1 MNKILG
7 FGIWFQH
14 SAQFLF
20 NAVQT
25 NLVSYPRPETTK
37 AVTVQITRCSTFIAR
52 EDSGC
57 SGDGQESKSSAGSRC
72 FSTPPCP
79 RRQQWLQELIYSPTE
94 WQVLH
99 WACRHSTSPVLACH
113 TAEGT
118 GSKERVILIQILAG
132 LVSGCLPGI
141 PTPFR
146 CLFFFFPWK
155 KSINKDLGLTQI
167 TYCAFYC

>member
-1 MNKILG
+1 MNKILR

-25 NLVSYPRPETTK
+25 NSVSYPRPETAK
-37 AVTVQITRCSTFIAR
+37 AVMVQITHCSIFIAR

-57 SGDGQESKSSAGSRC
+57 SGDGQESKSSASSRC

-79 RRQQWLQELIYSPTE
+79 RRQQWLQDLIFSPAV

-99 WACRHSTSPVLACH
+99 WACKCSTSPVLACH
-113 TAEGT
+113 AAEGT
-118 GSKERVILIQILAG
+118 GSKERVILTQVLAS

-141 PTPFR
+141 PTT
-146 CLFFFFPWK
+146 LQMSFFFFFFLEK
-155 KSINKDLGLTQI
+155 K
-167 TYCAFYC
+167 

>member
-1 MNKILG
+1 MNKIQG

-25 NLVSYPRPETTK
+25 DLVSYPRPETAK
-37 AVTVQITRCSTFIAR
+37 AVTVQITRCSTFTAR

-57 SGDGQESKSSAGSRC
+57 SGHGQESKSSASSRC
-72 FSTPPCP
+72 FSTSPCP
-79 RRQQWLQELIYSPTE
+79 RRQQWLQDLISSPTV

-99 WACRHSTSPVLACH
+99 WPCRCSTSPVLACH
-113 TAEGT
+113 TAERT
-118 GSKERVILIQILAG
+118 GSKERVILTQVLAS

-141 PTPFR
+141 PTTCK
-146 CLFFFFPWK
+146 CLFFFFSLGK
-155 KSINKDLGLTQI
+155 KKLTKS
-167 TYCAFYC
+167 

>member
-1 MNKILG
+1 MNKIPG

-25 NLVSYPRPETTK
+25 NSVSYPRAETTK
-37 AVTVQITRCSTFIAR
+37 AVTVQITRCGTFTAR

-57 SGDGQESKSSAGSRC
+57 SGDGQESKSSASSRC
-72 FSTPPCP
+72 FSTPPCSK
-79 RRQQWLQELIYSPTE
+79 RQQRLQEFIYSPTE

-99 WACRHSTSPVLACH
+99 RACRRSTSPVLACH
-113 TAEGT
+113 AAEVT
-118 GSKERVILIQILAG
+118 GSKERVILFQVLAS

-141 PTPFR
+141 PTR
-146 CLFFFFPWK
+146 N
-155 KSINKDLGLTQI
+155 ST
-167 TYCAFYC
+167 